1 MFFFRSLCILM
12 ESANSTSRKTP
23 HEINKRDVSGT
34 KRCTS
39 VFAVLGSQNLLFVF
53 CLEQRY
59 INRTWHSEIYL
70 RECFTHPQVCTSTLL
85 CHFRDRRTP
94 ACSQRCREASARCRR
109 FCTTFRLRGNG
120 LQFKQHLDFL
130 LFETPVVVTL
140 FSKIKQEYN
149 EEKIAQGTKN
159 SDFNEQII

>member
-1 MFFFRSLCILM
+1 MFFFWSLCILM

-39 VFAVLGSQNLLFVF
+39 VFAVLGSRKPAVCFLFRTAVHKPYMTF
-53 CLEQRY
+53 WNIY
-59 INRTWHSEIYL
+59 IPEG
-70 RECFTHPQVCTSTLL
+70 FTHPQVCTSTLL

-130 LFETPVVVTL
+130 LFETSSGGL
-140 FSKIKQEYN
+140 YYQKLSKNTMRRK
-149 EEKIAQGTKN
+149 
-159 SDFNEQII
+159 

>member
-1 MFFFRSLCILM
+1 MCRLFFFRSLCILM

-39 VFAVLGSQNLLFVF
+39 VFAVLGSRKPAVCFLFRTAVHKPYMTF
-53 CLEQRY
+53 WNIY
-59 INRTWHSEIYL
+59 IPEG
-70 RECFTHPQVCTSTLL
+70 FTHPQVCTSTLL

-109 FCTTFRLRGNG
+109 FCMTFRLRGNG

-130 LFETPVVVTL
+130 LFETTVVVD
-140 FSKIKQEYN
+140 FIF
-149 EEKIAQGTKN
+149 KN
-159 SDFNEQII
+159 